1 MVIQT
6 TTGHSALS
14 IGDMWIYNDI
24 YVYMD
29 LWMYGVWRYICK
41 EERER
46 EGDRE
51 REREK
56 EKEREG
62 EKGTERERERR
73 RKYRIIEGFGSKH
86 VNQDQESCRVGR
98 DRDKMF
104 TGRLE
109 SHSPAWSFPN
119 SFPLVV
125 T

>member
-1 MVIQT
+1 MIYMYT
-6 TTGHSALS
+6 
-14 IGDMWIYNDI
+14 WIYGCMAYGDI
-24 YVYMD
+24 YV
-29 LWMYGVWRYICK
+29 RK
-41 EERER
+41 REREREKGTEREREGEGERRR

-51 REREK
+51 R
-56 EKEREG
+56 
-62 EKGTERERERR
+62 ERERERR